1 MGWDDFHLHQFDVLD
16 DTKDESRV
24 TLAACGAD
32 ADGPAPDGSA
42 PDGSPPEDEGASLMR
57 QSVRAPESGFMP
69 PTSGR

>member
-32 ADGPAPDGSA
+32 ADGPAPDGS
-42 PDGSPPEDEGASLMR
+42 PPEDEGASLMR

>member
-24 TLAACGAD
+24 TLARLRRRRRRL
-32 ADGPAPDGSA
+32 
-42 PDGSPPEDEGASLMR
+42 SPRRFTPEDEGASLMR